1 MQELNYILK
10 KYHLELVVKLANK
23 NDSVVYQV
31 NSRQGV
37 AILKLQRDYLKHRRE
52 VTALN
57 WMYRKGFPVP
67 LVYVDGICGD
77 IGYLIE
83 ECKR

>member
-37 AILKLQRDYLKHRRE
+37 AILKLQRD
-52 VTALN
+52 
-57 WMYRKGFPVP
+57 
-67 LVYVDGICGD
+67 I
-77 IGYLIE
+77 
-83 ECKR
+83 